1 MSWNNIFLK
10 KDCFAIKNSINND
23 DDFQEKIIFLDKRK
37 FNVLQLKWLKLNNKK
52 NPQCVYKITN
62 QIIKDYSEIIV
73 MDDIGNLK
81 FINDAFDKN
90 KYLNILNTILM
101 VVVNWNY

>member
-52 NPQCVYKITN
+52 NPQCV
-62 QIIKDYSEIIV
+62 
-73 MDDIGNLK
+73 
-81 FINDAFDKN
+81 
-90 KYLNILNTILM
+90 
-101 VVVNWNY
+101 